1 MLKKLIK
8 LIAMKIYYLGK
19 QEALIYKKKSM
30 NKRAIM
36 HSSSELDEL
45 SSIVNLSNKIENI
58 AIGENCHIS
67 GSLIIYPTGG
77 KIKIGNYCSLSENSR
92 IVSGKSVS
100 IGNRVMISHNVNILD
115 NNSHPIDAKE
125 RHLDFIEHYT
135 IGMQEH
141 DLKSKDIII
150 HDDVWIGFNSTIL
163 KGVTIGRGAIIGAGS
178 FVTKD
183 VDEWTINVGNPCICI
198 KKLPPISEV
207 NSVTQKS

>member
-1 MLKKLIK
+1 MIEKLIK
-8 LIAMKIYYLGK
+8 LIAVKIYYLGRR
-19 QEALIYKKKSM
+19 EALIYKKDSM
-30 NKRAIM
+30 NKRAII

-45 SSIVNLSNKIENI
+45 SSIVNLSNKKENI
-58 AIGENCHIS
+58 VIGENCHIS

-77 KIKIGNYCSLSENSR
+77 EIKIGNHCSLSENSR
-92 IVSGKSVS
+92 IVSGKKIS
-100 IGNRVMISHNVNILD
+100 IGNRVMIAHNVNILD

-141 DLKSKDIII
+141 DLKSKEIII

-183 VDEWTINVGNPCICI
+183 VEEWTINVGNPCKCV
-198 KKLPPISEV
+198 KKLAPINEDIAL
-207 NSVTQKS
+207 T